1 MPLNETYR
9 NIAVVIEIG
18 NSMKYLRNGLAEIQ
32 KISAA
37 NDFYDP
43 PLIFLSGGFERLFK
57 TMLCLNFKEKT
68 GRLPNYKEL
77 MEGKNGHDIE
87 FLKRKIETICIP
99 ISRPFAQM
107 DYDIITKDE
116 VINAI
121 CKSLSEYGK
130 KARYFNLD
138 AILGT
143 EQEFDAKNE
152 WERIETKVL
161 KEFYGEKKFFRI
173 LGKPQKLEELYKKSN
188 ELLVSRIELFLRAIT
203 RQFIFGNFSSN
214 SNTFLFEIRSFS
226 DIEDNQIGK
235 TDYRKFQNHES
246 IKRIK

>member
-1 MPLNETYR
+1 MAINETYR
-9 NIAVVIEIG
+9 NIAVVIEIE
-18 NSMKYLRNGLAEIQ
+18 NSIKFLRNGLAEIQ

-43 PLIFLSGGFERLFK
+43 PLMFLSGGLERLFK
-57 TMLCLNFKEKT
+57 AMLCLNFKEKN

-87 FLKRKIETICIP
+87 FLKNKIEKICIP

-107 DYDIITKDE
+107 DYEIITEDE
-116 VINAI
+116 VINSI
-121 CKSLSEYGK
+121 CESLSEYGK

-143 EQEFDAKNE
+143 EQEFDAKKE
-152 WERIETKVL
+152 WEEIESTIL
-161 KEFYGEKKFFRI
+161 KEYYGKRKFFKI
-173 LGKPQKLEELYKKSN
+173 LGTIGKLGGVYKKSN

-203 RQFIFGNFSSN
+203 RQFIFGNFSSE
-214 SNTFLFEIRSFS
+214 SNTFIFQIESFS
-226 DIEDNQIGK
+226 GIVDNQIGK
-235 TDYRKFQNHES
+235 TDYRKFKNHEI
-246 IKRIK
+246 IKRK